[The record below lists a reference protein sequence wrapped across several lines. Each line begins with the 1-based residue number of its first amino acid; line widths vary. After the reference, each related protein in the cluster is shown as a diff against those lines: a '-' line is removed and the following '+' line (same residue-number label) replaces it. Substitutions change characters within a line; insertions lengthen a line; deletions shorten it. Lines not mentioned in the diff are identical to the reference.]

1 MRRLDA
7 DGWMQMSLVSAGR
20 GRISVGSNNNINNN
34 DINNNTR
41 AYLMV
46 MDVRG
51 GPPMVCC
58 IEIHRDPPP
67 SNVEMDE

>member
-1 MRRLDA
+1 
-7 DGWMQMSLVSAGR
+7 MQMSLVSAGR
-20 GRISVGSNNNINNN
+20 GRISVGSNNKNN
-34 DINNNTR
+34 DINNNTG

-58 IEIHRDPPP
+58 IAIYRDLPP
-67 SNVEMDE
+67 SNMMDE